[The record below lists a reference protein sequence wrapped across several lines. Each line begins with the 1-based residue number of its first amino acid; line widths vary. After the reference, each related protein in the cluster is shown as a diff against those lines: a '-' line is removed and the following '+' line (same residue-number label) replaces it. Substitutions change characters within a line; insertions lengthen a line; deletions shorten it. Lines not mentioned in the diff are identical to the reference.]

1 MADLEK
7 LVTEIEGLSV
17 LEVSELV
24 KALEEKF
31 GVSAVQTVASGPA
44 QGASADASAVEE
56 KDSFTVELTATGD
69 NKIGVIKAIR
79 EINGELG
86 LKEAKDLADKAPS
99 IIAED
104 VATEKANDMKAKL
117 EAAGAKV
124 ELK

>member
-7 LVTEIEGLSV
+7 LVAEIEGLSI

-31 GVSAVQTVASGPA
+31 GVSAVQTVTSGPS
-44 QGASADASAVEE
+44 QGAGADASAVEV
-56 KDSFTVELTATGD
+56 KDSFTVELTTTGE

-99 IIAED
+99 VVAEN
-104 VATEKANDMKAKL
+104 VPTEKANEMKAKL
-117 EAAGAKV
+117 EGAGAGV
-124 ELK
+124 TLK